1 MNAYESLEVHFKKI
15 ADLEHIAAMMN
26 WDESAMMPSGGGHA
40 RSRAMGTLSVLLHDL
55 SVEPDVQSWIA
66 ACEPLELTSWQRAN
80 VRLIERGTRRALC
93 LSSDFVREQTEAVMA
108 SEQQWRVSRAK
119 NDWQAMLPAL
129 KKVVDLTRRE
139 SLLRAENTGLSPYD
153 AMLDLYEPGVRSA
166 RIDALFAPLK
176 AELPGL
182 VTAIIERQSEAP
194 PLLPL
199 GQDFDVDAQRNLG
212 LKVMG
217 HMGFDFD
224 HGRLDTSH
232 HPFCGGV
239 PEDVRLTTR
248 YDPKD
253 FLTSLFAVI
262 HETGHAMYEQG
273 RPSAWLSQPVSA
285 ALSMG
290 THESQSLLMEMQ
302 ACRSREFVTF
312 VAPLMRAAFGAADGD
327 PAWSDENVY
336 RHITSV
342 QRGFIRVDADEA
354 TYPLHVILRY
364 ELERALLEGLLEVED
379 LPAAWNKKM
388 TDYLGLSTEGNY
400 ENGVMQDVHWPAGLI
415 GYFPTYTLGAMMA
428 AQLFA
433 AAKSSIQGLSEQ
445 LQGGDFSSLLGWL
458 RTHVHGLGSSV
469 SVDQLLEAATGEVLT
484 PQAFLTHLRTRYL
497 G

>member
-1 MNAYESLEVHFKKI
+1 MNAYESLEAHFEKI
-15 ADLEHIAAMMN
+15 ADLGHIAAIMN
-26 WDESAMMPSGGGHA
+26 WDESAMMPTGGGRA
-40 RSRAMGTLSVLLHDL
+40 RGRAMGTLSVLLHDL
-55 SVEPDVQSWIA
+55 AVAPEVGSWIA
-66 ACEPLELTSWQRAN
+66 DCESLELTPLQRAN
-80 VRLIERGTRRALC
+80 VRLIQRGFHRAEC

-108 SEQQWRVSRAK
+108 SEQQWRMSRSR
-119 NDWQAMLPAL
+119 NDWQGMLPAL
-129 KKVVDLTRRE
+129 KKVVSLTREE
-139 SLLRAENTGLSPYD
+139 SVLRAESTGLSPYD

-166 RIDALFAPLK
+166 RIDMLFAPLK
-176 AELPGL
+176 AELPSL
-182 VTAIIERQSEAP
+182 VNAIIERQSAASS
-194 PLLPL
+194 LLPL
-199 GQDFDVDAQRNLG
+199 GENFDVGAQRSLG
-212 LKVMG
+212 LKVME

-273 RPSAWLSQPVSA
+273 RPSAWLSQPVSE

-302 ACRSREFVTF
+302 ACRSREFIAF
-312 VAPLMRAAFGAADGD
+312 VAPLMRNAFRATLDD
-327 PAWSDENVY
+327 PAWSDDNLYGHV
-336 RHITSV
+336 TAV
-342 QRGFIRVDADEA
+342 KKGFIRVDADEA

-364 ELERALLEGLLEVED
+364 ELERALLEGTLEVED
-379 LPAAWNKKM
+379 LPAAWNEKM
-388 TDYLGLSTEGNY
+388 TDYLGLSTEGNF

-433 AAKSSIQGLSEQ
+433 AAKRGNVELPQQ
-445 LQGGDFSSLLGWL
+445 LKGGDFSGLLKWL

-469 SVDQLLEAATGEVLT
+469 SVDQLLEVATGDALT
-484 PQAFLTHLRTRYL
+484 PDAFLNHLRTRYL

>member
-1 MNAYESLEVHFKKI
+1 VN
-15 ADLEHIAAMMN
+15 
-26 WDESAMMPSGGGHA
+26 
-40 RSRAMGTLSVLLHDL
+40 
-55 SVEPDVQSWIA
+55 
-66 ACEPLELTSWQRAN
+66 
-80 VRLIERGTRRALC
+80 
-93 LSSDFVREQTEAVMA
+93 
-108 SEQQWRVSRAK
+108 
-119 NDWQAMLPAL
+119 
-129 KKVVDLTRRE
+129 
-139 SLLRAENTGLSPYD
+139 
-153 AMLDLYEPGVRSA
+153 
-166 RIDALFAPLK
+166 
-176 AELPGL
+176 
-182 VTAIIERQSEAP
+182 AIIERQSAAP
-194 PLLPL
+194 SLLPL
-199 GQDFDVDAQRNLG
+199 GENFDVGAQRSLG
-212 LKVMG
+212 LKVME

-273 RPSAWLSQPVSA
+273 RPSAWLSQPVSE

-302 ACRSREFVTF
+302 ACRSREFIAF
-312 VAPLMRAAFGAADGD
+312 VAPLMRNAFRATLDD
-327 PAWSDENVY
+327 PAWSDDNLYGHV
-336 RHITSV
+336 TAV
-342 QRGFIRVDADEA
+342 KKGFIRVDADEA

-364 ELERALLEGLLEVED
+364 ELERALLEGTLEVED
-379 LPAAWNKKM
+379 LPAAWNEKM
-388 TDYLGLSTEGNY
+388 TDYLGLSTEGNF

-433 AAKSSIQGLSEQ
+433 AAKRSNVELPQQ
-445 LQGGDFSSLLGWL
+445 LKGGDFSGLLKWL

-469 SVDQLLEAATGEVLT
+469 SVDQLLEAATGDALT
-484 PQAFLTHLRTRYL
+484 PDAFLNHLRTRYL